1 MNEVEKHI
9 ISSWRENKIA
19 TELRELPWMQ
29 SRESGDIKYKREINR
44 YRRQNKRS
52 NMKLPESPRRKK
64 REKKKKMRE
73 RIDNM

>member
-52 NMKLPESPRRKK
+52 NMKLPESPRRKN
-64 REKKKKMRE
+64 REKKKKRGRE
-73 RIDNM
+73 

>member
-29 SRESGDIKYKREINR
+29 SRESGDIKYKREIKR
-44 YRRQNKRS
+44 YRR
-52 NMKLPESPRRKK
+52 
-64 REKKKKMRE
+64 
-73 RIDNM
+73 